1 MNLLDAQVRQPHER
15 LHKESRIGAADSQLQ
30 IDIADVGNER
40 SGTDGIAKHLKP
52 LDDYGNLQ
60 SLYSGDGN
68 LSTDF
73 DGVTRAVTV
82 AVPAVDR
89 APGSLELVRRFVN
102 TAELP
107 GGPDGIELLEQAR
120 AWCLSYGLAPP
131 KDETH
136 LGLLRDFRETLR
148 ELLFANNGEG
158 NAPEAWERMRPF
170 LASTR
175 LGLAVNPS
183 HGLELMPE
191 DKGPIASLLAIV
203 YESQLIGTW
212 PRLRACR
219 KASCRFAYYDHTKN
233 ASRAWCSMATCGNQA
248 KAQRRRQRELLRRP
262 L

>member
-1 MNLLDAQVRQPHER
+1 M
-15 LHKESRIGAADSQLQ
+15 
-30 IDIADVGNER
+30 
-40 SGTDGIAKHLKP
+40 
-52 LDDYGNLQ
+52 
-60 SLYSGDGN
+60 
-68 LSTDF
+68 STYF
-73 DGVTRAVTV
+73 AGVARAVIA

-107 GGPDGIELLEQAR
+107 SGPDELRALEQAR

-131 KDETH
+131 RDEEH
-136 LGLLRDFRETLR
+136 VALLRDFRETLR

-158 NAPEAWERMRPF
+158 DAPAAWERMRPF

-175 LGLAVNPS
+175 LGLGVNPT

-248 KAQRRRQRELLRRP
+248 KAQRRRQREQLRRP